1 MFAKIISGLVVLGIV
16 AYFMMSLGTK
26 AHDAPKSAA
35 VSKLQNELQ
44 EQRQQIEGLDVVK
57 KAPQPE

>member
-16 AYFMMSLGTK
+16 AYLMMSLGTK
-26 AHDAPKSAA
+26 AQDASQSKA
-35 VSKLQNELQ
+35 VSKLQSELQ
-44 EQRQQIEGLDVVK
+44 EQRQQLEGLDVVK